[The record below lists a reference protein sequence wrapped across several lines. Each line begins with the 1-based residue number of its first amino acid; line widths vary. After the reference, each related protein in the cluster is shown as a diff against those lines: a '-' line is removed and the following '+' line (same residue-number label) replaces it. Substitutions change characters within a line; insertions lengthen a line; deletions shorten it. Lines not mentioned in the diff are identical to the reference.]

1 MRKAGEIARRA
12 ASQPSTESADS
23 TPQRSKTAAKFWLRM
38 TEIYGLKWTSTAG
51 ETPTELWSTAVTALS
66 GDEVRRGLHACLS
79 SGDAWPPSLPQFLS
93 MCRPPR
99 RENAA
104 AYRWQPQLP
113 APVSEPEKAR
123 AELAK
128 IRATLRG
135 AA

>member
-1 MRKAGEIARRA
+1 MQKAGEIARRA
-12 ASQPSTESADS
+12 ASQPSTESAAP

-38 TEIYGLKWTSTAG
+38 TEIYGLKWTSAHG
-51 ETPTELWSTAVTALS
+51 ETPTDLWSTALSALS
-66 GDEVRRGLHACLS
+66 GEAVKAGLHACLT
-79 SGDAWPPSLPQFLS
+79 SGEAWPPSLPEFVAL
-93 MCRPPR
+93 CRPPR

-104 AYRWQPQLP
+104 AYRWHPQLP
-113 APVSEPEKAR
+113 APVSRPEKAR